1 MIKAIVVHAD
11 GTFEEAQY
19 SGSGKTQYVDP
30 SCLTQE
36 QYQRM
41 VEHFNEMIQ
50 KEIWYW
56 CNECKET
63 LGKADITE
71 DYHCKKHGTKV
82 YDLRNYYD

>member
-1 MIKAIVVHAD
+1 MIKAFVVHAD
-11 GTFEEAQY
+11 GTVEEAAMA
-19 SGSGKTQYVDP
+19 SKKQYVDP
-30 SCLTQE
+30 SFFTQG
-36 QYQRM
+36 QHQKM
-41 VEHFNEMIQ
+41 VERVNEAIQ

-82 YDLRNYYD
+82 YDLRNYID

>member
-1 MIKAIVVHAD
+1 MIKAFVVHVD
-11 GTFEEAQY
+11 GTFEEAQC
-19 SGSGKTQYVDP
+19 SGKKQYIDP

-36 QYQRM
+36 QHQKI
-41 VEHFNEMIQ
+41 VERVNEVIQ

-63 LGKADITE
+63 LGKADITK